1 MMIRSK
7 ILIYLLAFYV
17 LLQFIWWGYQI
28 IDLGALVDQSQED
41 TSRRIIMIIGEG
53 GVFILILMAGFW
65 KIQQSIA
72 KEIQL
77 SQRQN
82 NFMLSVTHELKT
94 PLTSIQLALQ
104 TLKKPNLKTED
115 QADLIAK
122 ALGANQRLSS
132 LIDNIINASRLE
144 SNDFTPRREIF
155 PLKTF
160 LQNKTAE
167 LTASH
172 EQATVKLN
180 CEVDI
185 IHADAYMLET
195 IFNNL
200 LENAIKYSGEN
211 PTMEIIVK
219 QNEKFIEIIVSDQG
233 TGMSAEEKQQIFK
246 KFYRVGN
253 EISRSQKGSGL
264 GLFITSEFVQL
275 HKGRIKCENNKPAG
289 TKFIIELPN
298 GE

>member
-17 LLQFIWWGYQI
+17 LLQFVWWGYQI
-28 IDLGALVDQSQED
+28 IDLGALADQSQED

-104 TLKKPNLKTED
+104 TLKKRNLKAED

-144 SNDFTPRREIF
+144 SNDFTPRLEIF

-160 LQNKTAE
+160 LQNKATE
-167 LTASH
+167 LKTTHKQASII
-172 EQATVKLN
+172 LN
-180 CEVDI
+180 CAVEI
-185 IHADAYMLET
+185 MHADTYMLET

-200 LENAIKYSGEN
+200 LENAIKYSGDN
-211 PTMEIIVK
+211 PKLEILVK
-219 QNEKFIEIIVSDQG
+219 QNGKFTEISISDQG
-233 TGMSAEEKQQIFK
+233 PGITAEEKQQIFK
-246 KFYRVGN
+246 KFYRVGS

-264 GLFITSEFVQL
+264 GLFITSEFIQL

>member
-1 MMIRSK
+1 MMVRSK

-17 LLQFIWWGYQI
+17 LLQFVWWGYQI
-28 IDLGALVDQSQED
+28 LDLGALADQTQED
-41 TSRRIIMIIGEG
+41 TSRRVIMIIGEG

-82 NFMLSVTHELKT
+82 NFMLSITHELKT
-94 PLTSIQLALQ
+94 PLTSTQLALQ
-104 TLKKPNLKTED
+104 TLKKRNLNTEVREN
-115 QADLIAK
+115 LIAK
-122 ALGANQRLSS
+122 ALNANQRLSS

-155 PLKTF
+155 PLNTF
-160 LQNKTAE
+160 LQGKTEE
-167 LTASH
+167 LKIIY
-172 EQATVKLN
+172 EQASIALI

-185 IHADAYMLET
+185 INADAYMLET

-200 LENAIKYSGEN
+200 LENAIKYSDEN
-211 PTMEIIVK
+211 PK
-219 QNEKFIEIIVSDQG
+219 IEITVKNKGQMTEITIADQG
-233 TGMSAEEKQQIFK
+233 VGISAQEKTQIFK

-264 GLFITSEFVQL
+264 GLFITSEFIQL
-275 HKGRIKCENNKPAG
+275 HKGRIKCENNNPKG

-298 GE
+298 G

>member
-1 MMIRSK
+1 MTRSK

-17 LLQFIWWGYQI
+17 LLQFVWWGYQI
-28 IDLGALVDQSQED
+28 IDLGALADQTQED

-82 NFMLSVTHELKT
+82 NFMLSITHELKT

-104 TLKKPNLKTED
+104 TLKKRNLKIED
-115 QADLIAK
+115 RADLIAK
-122 ALGANQRLSS
+122 ALGSNQRLSS
-132 LIDNIINASRLE
+132 LIENIINASRLE

-160 LQNKTAE
+160 LQNKTTE

-185 IHADAYMLET
+185 IHADTYMLET

-211 PTMEIIVK
+211 PKMEIIVK
-219 QNEKFIEIIVSDQG
+219 QNEKFIEIIISDQG
-233 TGMSAEEKQQIFK
+233 TGITAEEKQQIFK

>member
-1 MMIRSK
+1 MMVRSK

-17 LLQFIWWGYQI
+17 LLQFVWWGYQI
-28 IDLGALVDQSQED
+28 LDLGALADQTQED

-82 NFMLSVTHELKT
+82 NFMLSITHELKT
-94 PLTSIQLALQ
+94 PLTSTQLALQ
-104 TLKKPNLKTED
+104 TLKKRNLNTEVREN
-115 QADLIAK
+115 LIAK
-122 ALGANQRLSS
+122 ALSANQRLSS

-155 PLKTF
+155 PLNTF
-160 LQNKTAE
+160 LQSKTEE
-167 LTASH
+167 LKIIY
-172 EQATVKLN
+172 EQASIALI

-185 IHADAYMLET
+185 INADAYMLET

-200 LENAIKYSGEN
+200 LENAIKYSDEN
-211 PTMEIIVK
+211 PKIEIIVK
-219 QNEKFIEIIVSDQG
+219 NKGQMTEITIADQG
-233 TGMSAEEKQQIFK
+233 VGISTQEKTQIFK

-275 HKGRIKCENNKPAG
+275 HKGRIKCENNNPKG

-298 GE
+298 G

>member
-1 MMIRSK
+1 MMVRSK

-17 LLQFIWWGYQI
+17 LLQFVWWGYQI
-28 IDLGALVDQSQED
+28 LDLGALADQTQED

-94 PLTSIQLALQ
+94 PLTSTQLALQ
-104 TLKKPNLKTED
+104 TLKKRNLNTEVREN
-115 QADLIAK
+115 LIAK
-122 ALGANQRLSS
+122 ALNANQRLSS

-144 SNDFTPRREIF
+144 SNDFTPRLEIF
-155 PLKTF
+155 PLNAF
-160 LQNKTAE
+160 LQGKTEE
-167 LTASH
+167 LKIIY
-172 EQATVKLN
+172 EQASIALI

-185 IHADAYMLET
+185 INADAYMLET

-200 LENAIKYSGEN
+200 LENAIKYSDEN
-211 PTMEIIVK
+211 PK
-219 QNEKFIEIIVSDQG
+219 IEIAVKNKGQMTEITIADQG
-233 TGMSAEEKQQIFK
+233 VGISAQEKTQIFK

-264 GLFITSEFVQL
+264 GLFITSEFIQL
-275 HKGRIKCENNKPAG
+275 HKGRIKCENNNPKG

-298 GE
+298 G

>member
-1 MMIRSK
+1 MIVRSK

-17 LLQFIWWGYQI
+17 LLQFVWWGYQI
-28 IDLGALVDQSQED
+28 LDLGALADQTQED
-41 TSRRIIMIIGEG
+41 TSRRVIMIIGEG

-94 PLTSIQLALQ
+94 PLTSTQLALQ
-104 TLKKPNLKTED
+104 TLKKRNLNTEVREN
-115 QADLIAK
+115 LIAK
-122 ALGANQRLSS
+122 ALNANQRLSS

-155 PLKTF
+155 PLNTF
-160 LQNKTAE
+160 LQGKTEE
-167 LTASH
+167 LKIIY
-172 EQATVKLN
+172 EQASIALI

-185 IHADAYMLET
+185 INADAYMLET

-200 LENAIKYSGEN
+200 LENAIKYSDEN
-211 PTMEIIVK
+211 PK
-219 QNEKFIEIIVSDQG
+219 IEITVKNKGQMTEITIADQG
-233 TGMSAEEKQQIFK
+233 VGISAQEKTQIFK

-264 GLFITSEFVQL
+264 GLFITSEFIQL
-275 HKGRIKCENNKPAG
+275 HKGRIKCENNNPKG

-298 GE
+298 G

>member
-1 MMIRSK
+1 MMVRSK

-17 LLQFIWWGYQI
+17 LLQFVWWGYQI
-28 IDLGALVDQSQED
+28 LDLGALADQTQED

-82 NFMLSVTHELKT
+82 NFMLSITHELKT
-94 PLTSIQLALQ
+94 PLTSTQLALQ
-104 TLKKPNLKTED
+104 TLKKRNLNTEVREN
-115 QADLIAK
+115 LIAK
-122 ALGANQRLSS
+122 ALNANQRLSS

-155 PLKTF
+155 PLNAF
-160 LQNKTAE
+160 LQGKTEE
-167 LTASH
+167 LKIIY
-172 EQATVKLN
+172 EQASIALI

-185 IHADAYMLET
+185 INADAYMLET

-200 LENAIKYSGEN
+200 LENAIKYSDEN
-211 PTMEIIVK
+211 PK
-219 QNEKFIEIIVSDQG
+219 IEIAVKNKGQMTEITIADQG
-233 TGMSAEEKQQIFK
+233 VGISAQEKTQIFK

-275 HKGRIKCENNKPAG
+275 HKGRIKCENNNPKG
-289 TKFIIELPN
+289 TKFIIELPH
-298 GE
+298 G

>member
-1 MMIRSK
+1 MMVRSK

-17 LLQFIWWGYQI
+17 LLQFVWWGYQI
-28 IDLGALVDQSQED
+28 LDLGALADQTQED

-94 PLTSIQLALQ
+94 PLTSTQLALQ
-104 TLKKPNLKTED
+104 TLKKRNLNTEVREN
-115 QADLIAK
+115 LIAK
-122 ALGANQRLSS
+122 ALNANQRLSS

-155 PLKTF
+155 PLNTF
-160 LQNKTAE
+160 LQGKTEE
-167 LTASH
+167 LKIIY
-172 EQATVKLN
+172 EQASIALI

-185 IHADAYMLET
+185 INADAYMLET

-200 LENAIKYSGEN
+200 LENAIKYSDEN
-211 PTMEIIVK
+211 PK
-219 QNEKFIEIIVSDQG
+219 IEITVKNKGQMTEITIADQG
-233 TGMSAEEKQQIFK
+233 VGISAQEKTQIFK

-264 GLFITSEFVQL
+264 GLFITSEFIQL
-275 HKGRIKCENNKPAG
+275 HKGRIKCENNNPKG

-298 GE
+298 G

>member
-1 MMIRSK
+1 MMVRSK

-17 LLQFIWWGYQI
+17 LLQFVWWGYQI
-28 IDLGALVDQSQED
+28 LDLGALADQTQED

-94 PLTSIQLALQ
+94 PLTSTQLALQ
-104 TLKKPNLKTED
+104 TLKKRNLNTEVREN
-115 QADLIAK
+115 LIAK
-122 ALGANQRLSS
+122 ALNANQRLSS

-155 PLKTF
+155 PLNAF
-160 LQNKTAE
+160 LQGKTEE
-167 LTASH
+167 LKIIY
-172 EQATVKLN
+172 EQASIALI

-185 IHADAYMLET
+185 INADAYMLET

-200 LENAIKYSGEN
+200 LENAIKYSDEN
-211 PTMEIIVK
+211 PK
-219 QNEKFIEIIVSDQG
+219 IEITVKNKGQMTEITIADQG
-233 TGMSAEEKQQIFK
+233 VGISAQEKTQIFK

-264 GLFITSEFVQL
+264 GLFITSEFIQL
-275 HKGRIKCENNKPAG
+275 HKGRIKCENNNPKG

-298 GE
+298 G

>member
-1 MMIRSK
+1 MMVRSK

-17 LLQFIWWGYQI
+17 LLQFVWWGYQI
-28 IDLGALVDQSQED
+28 LDLGALADQTQED
-41 TSRRIIMIIGEG
+41 TSRRVIMIIGEG

-94 PLTSIQLALQ
+94 PLTSTQLALQ
-104 TLKKPNLKTED
+104 TLKKRNLNTEVREN
-115 QADLIAK
+115 LIAK
-122 ALGANQRLSS
+122 ALNANQRLSS

-155 PLKTF
+155 PLNTF
-160 LQNKTAE
+160 LQGKTEE
-167 LTASH
+167 LKIIY
-172 EQATVKLN
+172 EQASIALI

-185 IHADAYMLET
+185 INADAYMLET

-200 LENAIKYSGEN
+200 LENAIKYSDEN
-211 PTMEIIVK
+211 PKIEIIVK
-219 QNEKFIEIIVSDQG
+219 NKGQMTEITIADQG
-233 TGMSAEEKQQIFK
+233 VGISAQEKTQIFK

-264 GLFITSEFVQL
+264 GLFITSEFIQL
-275 HKGRIKCENNKPAG
+275 HKGRIKCENNNPKG

-298 GE
+298 G

>member
-1 MMIRSK
+1 MMVRSK

-17 LLQFIWWGYQI
+17 LLQFVWWGYQI
-28 IDLGALVDQSQED
+28 LDLGALADQTQED

-94 PLTSIQLALQ
+94 PLTSTQLALQ
-104 TLKKPNLKTED
+104 TLKKRNLNTEVREN
-115 QADLIAK
+115 LIAK
-122 ALGANQRLSS
+122 ALNANQRLSS

-144 SNDFTPRREIF
+144 SNDFTPRLEIF
-155 PLKTF
+155 PLNAFIQGKTE
-160 LQNKTAE
+160 E
-167 LTASH
+167 LKIIY
-172 EQATVKLN
+172 EQASIALI

-185 IHADAYMLET
+185 INADAYMLET

-200 LENAIKYSGEN
+200 LENAIKYSDEN
-211 PTMEIIVK
+211 PK
-219 QNEKFIEIIVSDQG
+219 IEIAVKNKGQMTEITIADQG
-233 TGMSAEEKQQIFK
+233 VGISAQEKTQIFK

-275 HKGRIKCENNKPAG
+275 HKGRIKCENNNPKG
-289 TKFIIELPN
+289 TKFIIELPH
-298 GE
+298 G

>member
-17 LLQFIWWGYQI
+17 LLQFVWWGYQI
-28 IDLGALVDQSQED
+28 IDLGALADQSQED

-104 TLKKPNLKTED
+104 TLKKRNLKVED

-144 SNDFTPRREIF
+144 SNDFTPRLEIF

-160 LQNKTAE
+160 LQNKATE
-167 LTASH
+167 LKTTQRQAS
-172 EQATVKLN
+172 
-180 CEVDI
+180 I
-185 IHADAYMLET
+185 ILKCAVEIMHADTYMLET

-200 LENAIKYSGEN
+200 LENAIKYSGDN
-211 PTMEIIVK
+211 PKLEILVK
-219 QNEKFIEIIVSDQG
+219 QNGKFTEIIISDQG
-233 TGMSAEEKQQIFK
+233 PGITAEEKQQIFK
-246 KFYRVGN
+246 KFYRVGS

-264 GLFITSEFVQL
+264 GLFITSEFIQL

>member
-17 LLQFIWWGYQI
+17 LLQFVWWGYQI
-28 IDLGALVDQSQED
+28 IDLGALADQSQED

-104 TLKKPNLKTED
+104 TLKKRNLKAED

-144 SNDFTPRREIF
+144 SNDFTPRLEIF
-155 PLKTF
+155 PVKTF
-160 LQNKTAE
+160 LQNKASE
-167 LTASH
+167 LKTTHKQASII
-172 EQATVKLN
+172 LN
-180 CEVDI
+180 CAVEI
-185 IHADAYMLET
+185 MHADTYMLET

-200 LENAIKYSGEN
+200 LENAIKYSGDN
-211 PTMEIIVK
+211 PKLEILVK
-219 QNEKFIEIIVSDQG
+219 QNGKFTEIIISDQG
-233 TGMSAEEKQQIFK
+233 PGITAEEKQQIFK
-246 KFYRVGN
+246 KFYRVGS

-275 HKGRIKCENNKPAG
+275 HKGRIKCENNKPTG

>member
-1 MMIRSK
+1 MMVRSK

-17 LLQFIWWGYQI
+17 LLQFVWWGYQI
-28 IDLGALVDQSQED
+28 LDLGALADQTQED

-94 PLTSIQLALQ
+94 PLTSTQLALQ
-104 TLKKPNLKTED
+104 TLKKRNLNTEVREN
-115 QADLIAK
+115 LIAK
-122 ALGANQRLSS
+122 ALNANQRLSS

-144 SNDFTPRREIF
+144 SNDFTPRLEIF
-155 PLKTF
+155 PLNAF
-160 LQNKTAE
+160 LQGKTEE
-167 LTASH
+167 LKIIY
-172 EQATVKLN
+172 EQASIALI

-185 IHADAYMLET
+185 INADAYMLET

-200 LENAIKYSGEN
+200 LENAIKYSDEN
-211 PTMEIIVK
+211 PK
-219 QNEKFIEIIVSDQG
+219 IEITVKNKGQMTEITIADQG
-233 TGMSAEEKQQIFK
+233 VGISAQEKTQIFK

-275 HKGRIKCENNKPAG
+275 HKGRIKCENNNPKG
-289 TKFIIELPN
+289 TKFIIELPH
-298 GE
+298 G

>member
-17 LLQFIWWGYQI
+17 LLQFVWWGYQI
-28 IDLGALVDQSQED
+28 IDLGALADQSQED

-104 TLKKPNLKTED
+104 TLKKRNLKTED

-122 ALGANQRLSS
+122 ALGANQRPSS

-172 EQATVKLN
+172 EQAAIKLN

-211 PTMEIIVK
+211 PKMGIIVK

-233 TGMSAEEKQQIFK
+233 TGMTTEEKQQIFK

>member
-1 MMIRSK
+1 MMVRSK

-17 LLQFIWWGYQI
+17 LLQFVWWGYQI
-28 IDLGALVDQSQED
+28 LDLGALADQTQED
-41 TSRRIIMIIGEG
+41 TSRRVIMIIGEG

-94 PLTSIQLALQ
+94 PLTSTQLALQ
-104 TLKKPNLKTED
+104 TLKKRNLNTEVREN
-115 QADLIAK
+115 LIAK
-122 ALGANQRLSS
+122 ALNANQRLSS

-155 PLKTF
+155 PLNTF
-160 LQNKTAE
+160 LQGKTEE
-167 LTASH
+167 LKIIY
-172 EQATVKLN
+172 EQASIALI

-185 IHADAYMLET
+185 INADAYMLET

-200 LENAIKYSGEN
+200 LENAIKYSNEN
-211 PTMEIIVK
+211 PK
-219 QNEKFIEIIVSDQG
+219 IEITVKNKGQMTEITIADQG
-233 TGMSAEEKQQIFK
+233 VGISAQEKTQIFK

-275 HKGRIKCENNKPAG
+275 HKGRIKCENNNPKG
-289 TKFIIELPN
+289 TKFIIELPH
-298 GE
+298 G

>member
-1 MMIRSK
+1 MTRSK

-17 LLQFIWWGYQI
+17 LLQFVWWGYQI
-28 IDLGALVDQSQED
+28 IDLGALADQTQED

-82 NFMLSVTHELKT
+82 NFMLSITHELKT

-104 TLKKPNLKTED
+104 TLKKRNLKIED
-115 QADLIAK
+115 RADLIAK
-122 ALGANQRLSS
+122 ALGSNQRLSS
-132 LIDNIINASRLE
+132 LIENIINASRLE

-160 LQNKTAE
+160 LQNKTTE

-185 IHADAYMLET
+185 IHADTYMLET

-219 QNEKFIEIIVSDQG
+219 QNERFIEIIVSDQG

-264 GLFITSEFVQL
+264 GLFITSEICTASQ
-275 HKGRIKCENNKPAG
+275 RAYQM
-289 TKFIIELPN
+289 
-298 GE
+298 

>member
-1 MMIRSK
+1 MMVRSK

-17 LLQFIWWGYQI
+17 LLQFVWWGYQI
-28 IDLGALVDQSQED
+28 LDLGALADQTQED

-94 PLTSIQLALQ
+94 PLTSTQLALQ
-104 TLKKPNLKTED
+104 TLKKRNLNTEVREN
-115 QADLIAK
+115 LIAK
-122 ALGANQRLSS
+122 ALNANQRLSS

-155 PLKTF
+155 PLNTF
-160 LQNKTAE
+160 LQSKTEE
-167 LTASH
+167 LKIIY
-172 EQATVKLN
+172 EQASIALI

-185 IHADAYMLET
+185 INADAYMLET

-200 LENAIKYSGEN
+200 LENAIKYSDEN
-211 PTMEIIVK
+211 PK
-219 QNEKFIEIIVSDQG
+219 IEITVKNKGQMTEITIADQG
-233 TGMSAEEKQQIFK
+233 VGISAQEKTQIFK

-275 HKGRIKCENNKPAG
+275 HKGRIKCENNNPKG
-289 TKFIIELPN
+289 TKFIIELPH
-298 GE
+298 G

>member
-17 LLQFIWWGYQI
+17 LLQFVWWGYQI
-28 IDLGALVDQSQED
+28 IDLGALADQSQED

-104 TLKKPNLKTED
+104 TLKKRNLKTED

-172 EQATVKLN
+172 EQASIKLN

-211 PTMEIIVK
+211 PKMEIIVK

>member
-17 LLQFIWWGYQI
+17 LLQFVWWGYQI
-28 IDLGALVDQSQED
+28 IDLGALADQSQED

-104 TLKKPNLKTED
+104 TLKKRNLKAED

-144 SNDFTPRREIF
+144 SNDFTPRLEIF

-160 LQNKTAE
+160 LQNKASE
-167 LTASH
+167 LKTTHKQASII
-172 EQATVKLN
+172 LN
-180 CEVDI
+180 CAVEI
-185 IHADAYMLET
+185 MHADAYMLET

-200 LENAIKYSGEN
+200 LENAIKYSGDN
-211 PTMEIIVK
+211 PKLEILVK
-219 QNEKFIEIIVSDQG
+219 QNGKFTEIIISDQG
-233 TGMSAEEKQQIFK
+233 PGITAEEKQQIFK
-246 KFYRVGN
+246 KFYRVGS

-264 GLFITSEFVQL
+264 GLFITSEFIQL

>member
-17 LLQFIWWGYQI
+17 LLQFVWWGYQI
-28 IDLGALVDQSQED
+28 IDLGALADQSQED

-104 TLKKPNLKTED
+104 TLKKRNLKAED

-144 SNDFTPRREIF
+144 SNDFTPRLEIF

-160 LQNKTAE
+160 LQNKATE
-167 LTASH
+167 LKTTHKQASII
-172 EQATVKLN
+172 LN
-180 CEVDI
+180 CAVEI
-185 IHADAYMLET
+185 MHADAYMLGT

-200 LENAIKYSGEN
+200 LENAIKYSGDN
-211 PTMEIIVK
+211 PKLEILVK
-219 QNEKFIEIIVSDQG
+219 QNGKFTEIIISDQG
-233 TGMSAEEKQQIFK
+233 PGITAEEKQQIFK
-246 KFYRVGN
+246 KFYRVGS

-275 HKGRIKCENNKPAG
+275 HKGRIKCENNKPTG

>member
-1 MMIRSK
+1 MMVRSK

-17 LLQFIWWGYQI
+17 LLQFVWWGYQI
-28 IDLGALVDQSQED
+28 LDLGALADQTQED
-41 TSRRIIMIIGEG
+41 TSRRVIMIIGEG

-82 NFMLSVTHELKT
+82 NFMLSITHELKT
-94 PLTSIQLALQ
+94 PLTSTQLALQ
-104 TLKKPNLKTED
+104 TLKKRNLNTEVREN
-115 QADLIAK
+115 LIAK
-122 ALGANQRLSS
+122 ALNANQRLSS

-144 SNDFTPRREIF
+144 SNDFTPRLEIF
-155 PLKTF
+155 PLNAF
-160 LQNKTAE
+160 LQGKTEE
-167 LTASH
+167 LKIIY
-172 EQATVKLN
+172 EQASIALI

-185 IHADAYMLET
+185 INADAYMLET

-200 LENAIKYSGEN
+200 LENAIKYSDEN
-211 PTMEIIVK
+211 PK
-219 QNEKFIEIIVSDQG
+219 IEIAVKNKGQMTEITIADQG
-233 TGMSAEEKQQIFK
+233 VGISAQEKTQIFK

-275 HKGRIKCENNKPAG
+275 HKGRIKCENNNPKG
-289 TKFIIELPN
+289 TKFIIELPH
-298 GE
+298 G